1 MVPPRR
7 LLNKATARKEV
18 GIGGGVGYA
27 HTPTYAD

>member
-18 GIGGGVGYA
+18 GIGGGVGFA
-27 HTPTYAD
+27 HTYAD